1 MSELPEAFR
10 QDEPQSTAEA
20 EGLPEVDPSRC
31 AAQRN
36 CDPLVQQLLKLEAV
50 ATKNESDNESDAARG
65 RGDAM
70 KKSLRIV
77 ALAAHFESQRHLAE
91 LAAMRDVIQC
101 ELTDRE
107 ANAARVAER
116 QQVLNDRADGPG
128 VAFERAVQAA
138 EAIEEM
144 MLGLELQSMHKSQE
158 CGRLLAMDLF
168 EQA

>member
-10 QDEPQSTAEA
+10 QDEPQSTTEAHRAPQLDTASASLQRVAAPLAEKLI
-20 EGLPEVDPSRC
+20 E
-31 AAQRN
+31 
-36 CDPLVQQLLKLEAV
+36 LEAV
-50 ATKNESDNESDAARG
+50 AAQNESDA
-65 RGDAM
+65 GDDCKSWGDM
-70 KKSLRIV
+70 KKALRV
-77 ALAAHFESQRHLAE
+77 LALAAHFESQRHLSE

-116 QQVLNDRADGPG
+116 QQVLNDRADGTG

-144 MLGLELQSMHKSQE
+144 LLGLELQSMHKNQE
-158 CGRLLAMDLF
+158 CGRLLAMDL
-168 EQA
+168 EDPVA